1 MVSVINVLASYV
13 ACLSFILLTFHFAK
27 RRQISKVDLV
37 AHLKSINPGMPIF
50 MLAGYTKS
58 EKVDLTRSE
67 LKAARDLAR
76 QLVEIY
82 RR

>member
-1 MVSVINVLASYV
+1 LIPASGGLRKLRIGVGGKGKRGGGRVIY
-13 ACLSFILLTFHFAK
+13 FFH
-27 RRQISKVDLV
+27 
-37 AHLKSINPGMPIF
+37 NPGMPIF